1 MRFQL
6 YLQRSIFIALFP
18 FYLVN
23 LIFSSSIIPTAIF
36 KYLPY
41 LFLIFSFL
49 FLSLQLNAQ
58 IAFFYNN
65 NKADVNLRAISYYTD
80 SSQTRN
86 WQRYQQIKSQLL
98 PLGQNKV
105 NLSYQNKMLWLLIP
119 LYAIE
124 KHPDLHYLIV
134 RNPHINYIGAWVLKG
149 DSVVQEFPLSGD
161 RFVFKQRAF
170 IHPDFVFY
178 LPQKDQQL
186 FSYLLLIDKRNEQL
200 NVPVHFLTDDGFLIY
215 NRIKNL
221 LTGLM
226 MGIGL
231 FLILFSLFLYVQM
244 KERLYIYYAI
254 YIALVFFYIFSDY
267 GYSFM
272 YFFPD
277 HPSLPD
283 FTRPMAVSFAT
294 PIYMFF
300 VLALLN
306 TRKLLPAYYKW
317 SMRYLVV
324 YFILLITAILLM
336 SNTGPFRSILVWIMQ
351 IYQNISAVWMIV
363 IAVAGIRKKI
373 PYSVYVIFSA
383 LTLLFSFFFFMQF
396 VSGYLADNMITRN
409 LMNFG
414 FTAEICILAFVLTLR
429 FKNYKEQSEQLL
441 RTSNLQQEQIFKS
454 ISDYQQKEMQRYSS
468 MLHDSVGAQLSAIR
482 LNLESIQHNKNK
494 EQGNDALIRSI
505 TDVSQLANDVRQ
517 FSHTLSPVLLQKK
530 GLVEAI
536 KETIE
541 GINKNG
547 GLYIQ
552 FESIGSLQKTSFRY
566 ELLIYNILQELI
578 QNIIKHSQATEAI
591 IQLILEKEMISVF
604 VEDNGKGFEKSFI
617 EYGLGFSQIKQLIT
631 FVSGNLNI
639 SSAIN
644 KGCTVSIE
652 FPLIPHDEEYHPA
665 PPG

>member
-23 LIFSSSIIPTAIF
+23 LTFSSSIISTAIF
-36 KYLPY
+36 KHIQYWF
-41 LFLIFSFL
+41 LFFSLL
-49 FLSLQLNAQ
+49 FLSLQLKAQ

-65 NKADVNLRAISYYTD
+65 NKAEVNLKAISYYTD

-86 WQRYQQIKSQLL
+86 WQRYQQIKNQLL

-105 NLSYQNKMLWLLIP
+105 NLSYQNKMLWLRIP
-119 LYAIE
+119 LSAIE

-149 DSVVQEFPLSGD
+149 DSIVQEFPLSGD

-244 KERLYIYYAI
+244 KERLYIYYAV

-306 TRKLLPAYYKW
+306 TRKLLPVYYMW

-336 SNTGPFRSILVWIMQ
+336 SNTGPFRSILVWVMQ

-383 LTLLFSFFFFMQF
+383 LTLLFSFFFFMQY
-396 VSGYLADNMITRN
+396 VSGYLTDNMITRN

-429 FKNYKEQSEQLL
+429 FKNYKEQSEKLL

-482 LNLESIQHNKNK
+482 LNLESIKQNQNK
-494 EQGNDALIRSI
+494 EQNNDSLIRSI
-505 TDVSQLANDVRQ
+505 ADVSQLAGDVRQ

-547 GLYIQ
+547 VLYIQ

-578 QNIIKHSQATEAI
+578 QNILKHSQATEAI
-591 IQLILEKEMISVF
+591 IQLILEKEIISVF

-617 EYGLGFSQIKQLIT
+617 EDGLGFSQIKQLIT

-665 PPG
+665 PLG

>member
-1 MRFQL
+1 
-6 YLQRSIFIALFP
+6 
-18 FYLVN
+18 
-23 LIFSSSIIPTAIF
+23 
-36 KYLPY
+36 
-41 LFLIFSFL
+41 
-49 FLSLQLNAQ
+49 
-58 IAFFYNN
+58 
-65 NKADVNLRAISYYTD
+65 
-80 SSQTRN
+80 
-86 WQRYQQIKSQLL
+86 
-98 PLGQNKV
+98 
-105 NLSYQNKMLWLLIP
+105 
-119 LYAIE
+119 
-124 KHPDLHYLIV
+124 
-134 RNPHINYIGAWVLKG
+134 
-149 DSVVQEFPLSGD
+149 
-161 RFVFKQRAF
+161 
-170 IHPDFVFY
+170 
-178 LPQKDQQL
+178 
-186 FSYLLLIDKRNEQL
+186 
-200 NVPVHFLTDDGFLIY
+200 
-215 NRIKNL
+215 
-221 LTGLM
+221 
-226 MGIGL
+226 
-231 FLILFSLFLYVQM
+231 
-244 KERLYIYYAI
+244 
-254 YIALVFFYIFSDY
+254 
-267 GYSFM
+267 
-272 YFFPD
+272 
-277 HPSLPD
+277 
-283 FTRPMAVSFAT
+283 
-294 PIYMFF
+294 
-300 VLALLN
+300 
-306 TRKLLPAYYKW
+306 
-317 SMRYLVV
+317 
-324 YFILLITAILLM
+324 M
-336 SNTGPFRSILVWIMQ
+336 SNTGPIRSILVWVMQ

-383 LTLLFSFFFFMQF
+383 LTLLFSFFFFMQY
-396 VSGYLADNMITRN
+396 VSGYLTDNMITRN

-429 FKNYKEQSEQLL
+429 FKNYKEQSEKLL

-482 LNLESIQHNKNK
+482 LNLESIQYNKNK
-494 EQGNDALIRSI
+494 EQSNDALIRSI
-505 TDVSQLANDVRQ
+505 TDVSQLAGDVRQ

-617 EYGLGFSQIKQLIT
+617 EDGLGFSQIKQLIT

-652 FPLIPHDEEYHPA
+652 FPLIPHDEEYFPA

>member
-1 MRFQL
+1 M
-6 YLQRSIFIALFP
+6 
-18 FYLVN
+18 
-23 LIFSSSIIPTAIF
+23 
-36 KYLPY
+36 
-41 LFLIFSFL
+41 
-49 FLSLQLNAQ
+49 SLQLNAQ

-105 NLSYQNKMLWLLIP
+105 NLSYQNKMLWLRIP
-119 LYAIE
+119 LSAIE
-124 KHPDLHYLIV
+124 KHPDLHYLVV

-178 LPQKDQQL
+178 LPQKDQHL

-200 NVPVHFLTDDGFLIY
+200 NIPVHFLTDDGFLIY

-244 KERLYIYYAI
+244 KERLYIYYAV

-283 FTRPMAVSFAT
+283 FTRPMAISFAT

-306 TRKLLPAYYKW
+306 TRKLLPVYYKW

-336 SNTGPFRSILVWIMQ
+336 SNTGPFRSILVWVMQ

-383 LTLLFSFFFFMQF
+383 LTLLFSFFFFMQY
-396 VSGYLADNMITRN
+396 VSGYLTDNMITRN

-429 FKNYKEQSEQLL
+429 FKNYKEQSEKLL

-505 TDVSQLANDVRQ
+505 TDVSQLADDVRQ

-617 EYGLGFSQIKQLIT
+617 EDGLGFSQIKQLIT

-639 SSAIN
+639 SSNIN

-652 FPLIPHDEEYHPA
+652 FPLIPHDEEYHSA
-665 PPG
+665 PLG